1 MLGEEPGMGVLAV
14 VALVAGLLRGF
25 TGFGG
30 PAFLIAVLTIFYPP
44 IMVVGKVLIV
54 DFAAS
59 TFLFH
64 SCFRRIQWKP
74 TLSLVIPSLL
84 VMPAGQWLL
93 VAMDPDVLARGIAV
107 TILLPSLMML
117 AGWRY
122 RKRPGLVGMVLIGV
136 ISGVIFGAS
145 YIALVTI
152 TAVLLGPWNHVE
164 ARTLIVAWAFL
175 VQIWFTFI
183 SVYAGTVGSSDLL
196 IAWPAAVLYL
206 AGTWLGSRLFG
217 GVGEAQYRNV
227 ALIVLAGLALAG
239 LVR

>member
-1 MLGEEPGMGVLAV
+1 MGVLAV

-44 IMVVGKVLIV
+44 IMIVGKVLIV

-107 TILLPSLMML
+107 TILLTSLMKL

>member
-44 IMVVGKVLIV
+44 IMIVGKVLIV

-107 TILLPSLMML
+107 TILLTSLMML

>member
-1 MLGEEPGMGVLAV
+1 MGVLAV

-44 IMVVGKVLIV
+44 IMIVGKVLIV

-107 TILLPSLMML
+107 TILLTSLMML

>member
-44 IMVVGKVLIV
+44 IMIVGKVLIV

-64 SCFRRIQWKP
+64 SCFRQIQWKP

-107 TILLPSLMML
+107 TILLTSLMML

-122 RKRPGLVGMVLIGV
+122 RKRPGLVGMVIIGV
-136 ISGVIFGAS
+136 FSGVVFGAS

-183 SVYAGTVGSSDLL
+183 AVYAGTVGSSDLL
-196 IAWPAAVLYL
+196 IALPAAVLYL

-217 GVGEAQYRNV
+217 GAGEAQYRNV
-227 ALIVLAGLALAG
+227 ALIVLVGLSLAG

>member
-1 MLGEEPGMGVLAV
+1 MGVLAV